1 MHYLL
6 MAEGKFWAQLFLANS
21 LSWRFYSFLSDLG
34 CTPYPSSINLSL
46 YTLWTLSSFLLMQKN
61 KHVFNLHYK
70 LNIYYYKLQKTEESF
85 RRSNLPCHM
94 YHLFQ
99 ISFQKSILLQDRY
112 ATKSLD
118 QLEIF
123 PKNLGYCTFFSSSI
137 IPVVKK
143 FNYFT
148 CFPESTAILYHRV
161 SQYAKSR
168 WHQFWYIVN
177 LENISLNIWDTDFR
191 EVT

>member
-1 MHYLL
+1 MPP
-6 MAEGKFWAQLFLANS
+6 QS
-21 LSWRFYSFLSDLG
+21 ISVCILS
-34 CTPYPSSINLSL
+34 
-46 YTLWTLSSFLLMQKN
+46 WTLSTFLLMGKN

-85 RRSNLPCHM
+85 GKSNLPCHM

-123 PKNLGYCTFFSSSI
+123 RK
-137 IPVVKK
+137 
-143 FNYFT
+143 
-148 CFPESTAILYHRV
+148 
-161 SQYAKSR
+161 KSR
-168 WHQFWYIVN
+168 LLYIFLLQHNPSYEKIQIFHV
-177 LENISLNIWDTDFR
+177 LPWIDSHPISQSIPICKITLTSILIYS
-191 EVT
+191 